1 MKTLRK
7 TAEEAYLKYANK
19 IINRETW
26 IDGFISGI
34 QYKKE
39 YPQSIELCGLL
50 WDTENLAIGGY
61 EKDGHHY
68 YTWHEAMEAARSVGK
83 RLPTWQEWK
92 ALCDL
97 GSTWDD
103 ERKGRWFGVITTR
116 TTRARYSCLL
126 RACATTIAASWPTRA
141 PAATIGPRRRTTE
154 ATTSRATLPSARA
167 SSTRCTT
174 AVTPTASAYVVYK
187 TNNIYMKIFK
197 YRLPSGKHI
206 LIYRSRDNKSSD
218 YFQYVE
224 EYTKK
229 DIELPIFNED
239 TLFDTM
245 QGKRTEDKILVEN
258 GIESIQDLSECY
270 CQIRN
275 KVSNLSKK
283 VRDLVIKKY
292 SDIINNYNFDK

>member
-1 MKTLRK
+1 MVL
-7 TAEEAYLKYANK
+7 YLVYN
-19 IINRETW
+19 I
-26 IDGFISGI
+26 
-34 QYKKE
+34 KKE
-39 YPQSIELCGLL
+39 YPQSIELCG
-50 WDTENLAIGGY
+50 
-61 EKDGHHY
+61 
-68 YTWHEAMEAARSVGK
+68 
-83 RLPTWQEWK
+83 
-92 ALCDL
+92 
-97 GSTWDD
+97 
-103 ERKGRWFGVITTR
+103 
-116 TTRARYSCLL
+116 LL

-141 PAATIGPRRRTTE
+141 PTATIGPCRRTTE
-154 ATTSRATLPSARA
+154 AATTRATSTSARA
-167 SSTRCTT
+167 TSTRW
-174 AVTPTASAYVVYK
+174 AAAFAPTASACVVYK